1 MLKCLV
7 RGVDTM
13 PSARIHEAIA
23 KKINQ
28 EYNFDELLLRIG
40 TISPDCWR
48 NIPKDSGVKDKYLSH
63 FWDFRVKEG
72 QANNYVN
79 FYIKYYNSLNNPFY
93 LGYLL
98 HLIVDQY
105 WKSYVDP
112 KYERRLNG
120 ELYVVDKNGVM
131 IKDENWFSY
140 YEGIKMQQRLAK
152 RYHLDYLPINIED
165 YREFSCEIDELN
177 INGLFGENGSIDYI
191 NKSLFMNDDVEESVI
206 YDDESIEKDI
216 NETIQFIKQ
225 ELLRLKDIKNE
236 YDSKIKIAVDI
247 DDTIL
252 STKELEDHYW
262 KIFLKE
268 HPEIDSTKEYHW
280 GDPELA
286 LFWKEHREDMAYG
299 KIKNGVTE
307 SFNKM
312 LEEGYIV
319 DLLSARPIDKYASLL
334 KKLSEYFES
343 NNVNYNQIHLGF
355 YSKINFLLEH
365 KYDILIDNE
374 LRHIETANKNGIST
388 ILYGPFNPN
397 YNGVQTDDWSK
408 IPLLID
414 KITKSK
420 SKII

>member
-1 MLKCLV
+1 MN
-7 RGVDTM
+7 RT
-13 PSARIHEAIA
+13 H
-23 KKINQ
+23 N
-28 EYNFDELLLRIG
+28 
-40 TISPDCWR
+40 
-48 NIPKDSGVKDKYLSH
+48 
-63 FWDFRVKEG
+63 
-72 QANNYVN
+72 
-79 FYIKYYNSLNNPFY
+79 
-93 LGYLL
+93 
-98 HLIVDQY
+98 
-105 WKSYVDP
+105 
-112 KYERRLNG
+112 NG
-120 ELYVVDKNGVM
+120 ELRL
-131 IKDENWFSY
+131 ENVGQTVELKGWVAKKRNLGALVFIDLRDRY
-140 YEGIKMQQRLAK
+140 GITQ
-152 RYHLDYLPINIED
+152 II
-165 YREFSCEIDELN
+165 
-177 INGLFGENGSIDYI
+177 
-191 NKSLFMNDDVEESVI
+191 
-206 YDDESIEKDI
+206 I
-216 NETIQFIKQ
+216 NEEMENIS
-225 ELLRLKDIKNE
+225 KDIKNE

-414 KITKSK
+414 QITKSK